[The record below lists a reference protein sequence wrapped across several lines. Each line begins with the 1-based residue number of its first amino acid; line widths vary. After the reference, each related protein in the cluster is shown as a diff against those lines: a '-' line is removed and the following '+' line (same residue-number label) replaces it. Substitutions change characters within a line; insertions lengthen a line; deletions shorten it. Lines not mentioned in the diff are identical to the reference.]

1 MMSKESFRKISY
13 EFKLLSGDTIP
24 ISFTYISHNI
34 DSFRLSFLKE
44 CRGIFPDILYDQLII
59 FDKENNI
66 YNLDDINSL
75 DNIKDNDYVFNIF
88 INDKESVM
96 NIFKKEIEYYE
107 KWKGQDYRTYI
118 INIQKE
124 PLGNKLKITSVYCGA
139 EKNILFSFFFDGV
152 KDFKDRAKEPDDKW
166 IFLNE
171 KARYRYFFETGLIH
185 L

>member
-1 MMSKESFRKISY
+1 MMTTESSRVQEISY

-24 ISFTYISHNI
+24 LSFTYISHNI
-34 DSFRLSFLKE
+34 ESFRLSFLKE
-44 CRGIFPDILYDQLII
+44 CRRIFPDILYDQLII

-66 YNLDDINSL
+66 YNLDDI
-75 DNIKDNDYVFNIF
+75 KDNDYVFNIF
-88 INDKESVM
+88 INDRESVI

-107 KWKGQDYRTYI
+107 KWKGQDCRTYI

-139 EKNILFSFFFDGV
+139 TKNILFSFFFDGV
-152 KDFKDRAKEPDDKW
+152 KDFKDRTNEIDDKW

-171 KARYRYFFETGLIH
+171 KARYRYFFETGMIH